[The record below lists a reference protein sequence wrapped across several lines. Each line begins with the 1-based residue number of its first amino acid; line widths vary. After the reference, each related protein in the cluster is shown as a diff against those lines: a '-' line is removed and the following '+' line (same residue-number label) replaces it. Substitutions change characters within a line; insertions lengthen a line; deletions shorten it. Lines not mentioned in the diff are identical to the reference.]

1 MLYNA
6 RIAKYDRVGR
16 YIYIHKTIW
25 SNQHIIPNCNSTY
38 YSSIYTNPHSI
49 SNYRG
54 TLPLSSISL
63 SYYRSFM
70 YITIFPD
77 NSFTIDC
84 NIIGMPNINTPPQY
98 ADLQT
103 FPILSDLPKI
113 GIRLYKLVA

>member
-84 NIIGMPNINTPPQY
+84 NIIGMPNINTPP
-98 ADLQT
+98 
-103 FPILSDLPKI
+103 PIC
-113 GIRLYKLVA
+113 